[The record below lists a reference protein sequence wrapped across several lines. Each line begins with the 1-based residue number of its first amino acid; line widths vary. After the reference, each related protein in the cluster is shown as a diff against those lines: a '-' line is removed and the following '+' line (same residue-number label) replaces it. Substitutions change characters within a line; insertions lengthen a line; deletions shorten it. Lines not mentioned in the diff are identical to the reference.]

1 MVQYRSPV
9 SSANS
14 DTCTIAADQP
24 GNTSFDPA
32 PRVTR
37 SFSFNKVAMTIRVI
51 PTGPITAE
59 GNFVW
64 GEISTVNRSLMSGL
78 NSLGHLLD
86 VTSLTPTICSVS
98 RVETVDQGA
107 RGINTRSFVKGI
119 DNGSCRV
126 RFSFAGKDTRAA
138 TETIWSTTLSGL
150 TPPPAIPAE
159 KWSQTISFPE
169 IANREFGAG
178 ISLRAFSS
186 SKLLVTYSVTT
197 PQICRILEPQKEQFV
212 VVTAA
217 ELPDVETA
225 TCTVVANQLG
235 NEYYLPAAPVSQTF
249 TWRKAAQLI
258 TATTMPSLRVS
269 TSSSLVTARLTTVDR
284 ALMSGLS
291 ALNGLISATSLT
303 PTTCIVTSND

>member
-1 MVQYRSPV
+1 
-9 SSANS
+9 
-14 DTCTIAADQP
+14 
-24 GNTSFDPA
+24 
-32 PRVTR
+32 
-37 SFSFNKVAMTIRVI
+37 
-51 PTGPITAE
+51 
-59 GNFVW
+59 
-64 GEISTVNRSLMSGL
+64 
-78 NSLGHLLD
+78 
-86 VTSLTPTICSVS
+86 
-98 RVETVDQGA
+98 
-107 RGINTRSFVKGI
+107 
-119 DNGSCRV
+119 
-126 RFSFAGKDTRAA
+126 
-138 TETIWSTTLSGL
+138 LSGL

-178 ISLRAFSS
+178 ISLKAFSS

-235 NEYYLPAAPVSQTF
+235 NEYYLPAAPVNQTF

-303 PTTCIVTSND
+303 PTTCIVTRNELVSASTPFSRIFIQGIARGGCSISLSAAGVSRRAPVTLVISGTVN